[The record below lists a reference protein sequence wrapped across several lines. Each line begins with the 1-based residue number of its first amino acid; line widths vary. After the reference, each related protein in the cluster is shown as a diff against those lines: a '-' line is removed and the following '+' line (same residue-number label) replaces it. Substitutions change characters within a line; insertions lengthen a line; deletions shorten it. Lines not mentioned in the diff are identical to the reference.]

1 MSLNPIAL
9 GFLWIA
15 MLSLSLIALGLATIG
30 AYATPAVRAVSD
42 LEVVLSTPA
51 DKVAS
56 ASELRIVATVKNVG
70 DKDLEVVKFGT
81 VLDDDLRAPS
91 FIIRKG
97 GKDVPFTG
105 AAKVRAYP
113 YTSLSSP
120 LPSPPLPRHL
130 VRPISRY
137 SHQWFPQFSVLTDH
151 LSDPGG
157 LVAIPA
163 GGAVIVE
170 HNGKLSISKPRSRP

>member
-1 MSLNPIAL
+1 
-9 GFLWIA
+9 

-56 ASELRIVATVKNVG
+56 ASELRVVVTVKNVG
-70 DKDLEVVKFGT
+70 DRDLEVFKFKT

-97 GKDVPFTG
+97 DEHVPFTG
-105 AAKVRAYP
+105 VAKVRAYP
-113 YTSLSSP
+113 RTALSSALLSP
-120 LPSPPLPRHL
+120 LPPSF
-130 VRPISRY
+130 VRPISQY
-137 SHQWFPQFSVLTDH
+137 SQQWFPQFSVLTNH
-151 LSDPGG
+151 LSEPGG
-157 LVAIPA
+157 LVVIPA
-163 GGAVIVE
+163 GGAVIAE
-170 HNGKLSISKPRSRP
+170 HNGKLSNSKLQSRPRSS